1 MKKKTKEFLE
11 THQSDTPS
19 KWREEA
25 EWRREN
31 WSWLRHSQKIA
42 VKVLLQ
48 MKQRERIE
56 EMEKHFERASDVVA
70 KLSATLDDFVKVQE
84 SIKALESYY
93 GSKEWKKDFRDDE
106 KGLLPPDLKRGVLSE
121 DGIWNLL
128 EELRELRERIHI

>member
-1 MKKKTKEFLE
+1 
-11 THQSDTPS
+11 
-19 KWREEA
+19 
-25 EWRREN
+25 
-31 WSWLRHSQKIA
+31 
-42 VKVLLQ
+42 

-56 EMEKHFERASDVVA
+56 EMEKHFERASEVVDR
-70 KLSATLDDFVKVQE
+70 LSSTLDEYAKVQD

-128 EELRELRERIHI
+128 EEVQELKERMQSLSRKRPVISTGLFDSSFQIFRTHLCIPDINDIYCIRRLCIVMH

>member
-1 MKKKTKEFLE
+1 
-11 THQSDTPS
+11 
-19 KWREEA
+19 
-25 EWRREN
+25 
-31 WSWLRHSQKIA
+31 
-42 VKVLLQ
+42 

-56 EMEKHFERASDVVA
+56 EMEKHFERASEVVDR
-70 KLSATLDDFVKVQE
+70 LSSTLDEYAKVQD

-128 EELRELRERIHI
+128 SDCREMNVRLLETVMNIMKNNL